1 MQNYIIVMTIK
12 ALMCSGIATK
22 VWRILHLK
30 QPIKK
35 SHIISTESTLIYKR
49 TLLPYSFQ
57 KCLIEIFHPFCNAHY
72 RRKRGA
78 LKSSPKLIPKLQLR
92 AG

>member
-1 MQNYIIVMTIK
+1 MQNYIIVMTFK

-22 VWRILHLK
+22 VWRILHLA

-49 TLLPYSFQ
+49 TLFTLF
-57 KCLIEIFHPFCNAHY
+57 F
-72 RRKRGA
+72 
-78 LKSSPKLIPKLQLR
+78 PKMFD
-92 AG
+92 

>member
-1 MQNYIIVMTIK
+1 MHNYIIVMTIK
-12 ALMCSGIATK
+12 ALMCSNIATYI
-22 VWRILHLK
+22 WRILHLE

-57 KCLIEIFHPFCNAHY
+57 KCLIEIFHSFCNAHY

-78 LKSSPKLIPKLQLR
+78 LKSSPKLIPKFQLC